1 VSKITFRAD
10 DELVERIEAHD
21 ASKSEVMR
29 AALRAYLGEERDET
43 TRQESTTVSDDEPG
57 AVEGSVVTLDDAVL
71 DRLATLVEDRMTADG
86 RRDPQPS
93 RGRPADGRRDR
104 RPSDSQRA
112 GDRRPPERGWRE
124 NRQVGRSENWSRER
138 VRRPHDEQPRVV
150 VNVDGQ
156 SREPAREQSREPAR
170 ERDRLDGRDGTH
182 EPRQRPSSADQRVS
196 DSASGRQH
204 SEVSDNPPRQ
214 SRSEV
219 SDDKPRQ
226 PRSDTSDSRERGVS
240 DGDRRGDRHDSDRRG
255 DRHQSESQPSDETCS
270 RCGATVSDDHVYCPN
285 CGQKAAHRL
294 FCDCGDEVR
303 SDWSFCPSCGRRTP
317 AADVLDRGTETPP
330 DATDGPSDDPPN
342 R

>member
-1 VSKITFRAD
+1 MSKITFRAD

-71 DRLATLVEDRMTADG
+71 DRLATLVEDRLTDDGRDPQQPRDRPADG
-86 RRDPQPS
+86 RRDPKPS

-124 NRQVGRSENWSRER
+124 NRQVGRGENWSRER
-138 VRRPHDEQPRVV
+138 VRHPHNEQPRVV

-156 SREPAREQSREPAR
+156 SRKPARE
-170 ERDRLDGRDGTH
+170 
-182 EPRQRPSSADQRVS
+182 
-196 DSASGRQH
+196 
-204 SEVSDNPPRQ
+204 EVSDNPPRQ

-317 AADVLDRGTETPP
+317 AADVLDRGTETQP
-330 DATDGPSDDPPN
+330 DVTDGPSDDPPN